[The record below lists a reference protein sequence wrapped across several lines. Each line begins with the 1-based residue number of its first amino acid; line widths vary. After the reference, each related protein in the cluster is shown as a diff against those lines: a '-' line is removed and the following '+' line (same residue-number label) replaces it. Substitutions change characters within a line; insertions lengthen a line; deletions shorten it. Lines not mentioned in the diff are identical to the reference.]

1 MVNDSLETDNPEV
14 VLLQTLDDL
23 GGKAGNI
30 TLISELSKKGWDDSK
45 YWEIR
50 NKLVDKG
57 DLVLGRGKG
66 GSVLRPEAIP
76 QSEPEPTDQTE
87 CRNFTCE
94 IDLYA
99 PIQNLIESRWVKD
112 KRLDPWILEV
122 TAQQGRR
129 TTGGVWSRP
138 DITILSYSTF
148 LYVPRKQFEIITF
161 EIKPWNSLDAK
172 GVYESLSH
180 NKASTR
186 SYLLSTIPKE
196 NNGDNGFLRSIDDIA
211 KKFGIGFITV
221 SDVHD
226 YSTWEERV
234 ESIYNDPEPQLMHDF
249 ISQQISDKGKE
260 TLLKWFHT

>member
-1 MVNDSLETDNPEV
+1 MPTDSDRLENPEEQ
-14 VLLQTLDDL
+14 LLVALEGL

-30 TLISELSKKGWDDSK
+30 TLLSELSEKGWDDSK
-45 YWEIR
+45 YWEVR

-66 GSVLRPEAIP
+66 GSVLRPEASQP
-76 QSEPEPTDQTE
+76 EPEPTNQTE
-87 CRNFTCE
+87 CSSITSE
-94 IDLYA
+94 IDLYS
-99 PIQNLIESRWVKD
+99 PIQKLIESRWVKD
-112 KRLDPWILEV
+112 KRLDPWLLEV

-129 TTGGVWSRP
+129 ATGGVWSRP

-161 EIKPWNSLDAK
+161 EIKPWSGLDAK

-196 NNGDNGFLRSIDDIA
+196 YNDDNGLLKSIDETA
-211 KKFGIGFITV
+211 KRFGIGFITV
-221 SDVHD
+221 SDVND

-234 ESIYNDPEPQLMHDF
+234 ESEYNDPEPQLMHDF
-249 ISQQISDKGKE
+249 ISQQISDEGKE
-260 TLLKWFHT
+260 TLLKWFHS